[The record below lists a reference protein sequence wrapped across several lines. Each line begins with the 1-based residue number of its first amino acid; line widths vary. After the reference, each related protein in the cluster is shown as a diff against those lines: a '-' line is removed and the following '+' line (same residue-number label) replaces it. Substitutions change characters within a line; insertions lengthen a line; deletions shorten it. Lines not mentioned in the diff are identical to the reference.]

1 MSKKIIAILLII
13 GLIILPIAGFG
24 VYAYSAINSPVSQT
38 EKNVDV
44 DISQGQSTD
53 QIAQA
58 LQDKGLIKSA
68 FVFKLYSWYT
78 KKTII
83 PGVYLFK
90 TNMTA
95 KEILDILT
103 KGKVNEAKVTIPEG
117 YRATQIAQILQ
128 DAGLISDQTAFLSQ
142 TQNLEGKLFPDTY
155 RFSFKTSVSDII
167 NKFTTNYT
175 TQTAD
180 INVTNDNLIL
190 ASIVEREAKNDND
203 RGMIAGVY
211 QNRLDAG
218 MKLDS
223 DPTIQYALGSW
234 NPLVASDLTVDSPYN
249 TYLYKGLPPTPICNP
264 GIKSIKAA
272 ISPVK
277 HDYYYFFNLK
287 DGTTIYSST
296 LDEHNAKLVQY
307 QSQM

>member
-1 MSKKIIAILLII
+1 MSRKIIAILLII
-13 GLIILPIAGFG
+13 GIIILPLIGFG
-24 VYAYSAINSPVSQT
+24 YYTYSAINTPVSQT
-38 EKNVDV
+38 EKSIDV
-44 DISQGQSTD
+44 DIAQGQTTA
-53 QIAQA
+53 QIAQT
-58 LQDKGLIKSA
+58 LKDKGLIKSPLI
-68 FVFKLYSWYT
+68 FQWYSWYT
-78 KKTII
+78 KKTIL

-90 TNMTA
+90 TTMNL
-95 KEILDILT
+95 KDIFEILSQ
-103 KGKVNEAKVTIPEG
+103 GKVNEAKVTIPEG
-117 YRATQIAQILQ
+117 YRATQIAQLLQ
-128 DAGLISDQTAFLSQ
+128 DAGLLTDQAEFIEK

-155 RFSFKTSVSDII
+155 RFQFKSSVDDII
-167 NKFTTNYT
+167 STLTKNYSA
-175 TQTAD
+175 Q
-180 INVTNDNLIL
+180 ISGLNVTQDNLIL

-211 QNRLDAG
+211 QNRLDIN

-223 DPTIQYALGSW
+223 DPTIQYALGNW
-234 NPLVASDLTVDSPYN
+234 NPLTADDLTIDSPYN

-272 ISPVK
+272 VSPVK

-296 LDEHNAKLVQY
+296 LDEHNANLVKY